1 MQEKNNIT
9 QLINIFLCREEPQT
23 NKYKPGRTSNKSQ
36 KQVKVSEASRKP
48 KALSKCGK
56 VQVGQA
62 KIDKS
67 AMTCYFI
74 IICNYYFVI

>member
-1 MQEKNNIT
+1 MQEIEYIT
-9 QLINIFLCREEPQT
+9 QLINTFLCREEPQT
-23 NKYKPGRTSNKSQ
+23 NKYKPGRSNKSQ

-56 VQVGQA
+56 VQVGQD

-67 AMTCYFI
+67 ARTYYFI
-74 IICNYYFVI
+74 IICDYYFVI